1 MSNFTDVGKFL
12 TKFGLDNANARVGP
26 RPELPRELIDFRLRF
41 LKEELE
47 ELTIAYAQNDTAG
60 VADALVDLAYVAL
73 GTAHLHGFPWEMLFY
88 EVHASNMKKVRATRV
103 EDSARGS
110 VYDIV
115 KPRGWQKPDIA
126 GVLKQHGWK
135 FPCAEIGC
143 VAYQTVDGVYCTVH
157 GG

>member
-1 MSNFTDVGKFL
+1 VSNFTDVGKFH
-12 TKFGLDNANARVGP
+12 TKFGLDNANTRVGP
-26 RPELPRELIDFRLRF
+26 RGELPRELIDFRLRF

-47 ELTIAYAQNDTAG
+47 ELTIAYATNDQEG
-60 VADALVDLAYVAL
+60 IADALVDLVYVAL

-88 EVHASNMKKVRATRV
+88 EVHSANMKKERATRA
-103 EDSARGS
+103 EDSSRGS
-110 VYDIV
+110 THDVI
-115 KPRGWQKPDIA
+115 KPFGWTKPDVA

-143 VAYQTVDGVYCTVH
+143 VAYQTVDNVYCTVH